1 MIPHHLSTR
10 RCSRSSSIFPTLRR
24 TEHRGSV
31 NISPSGIRSGERGPR
46 TGHHARAMTKEHT
59 SSSAMSSSAMRRCS
73 PFFTLRSTDL
83 APRAIRRQLR
93 GRSIRVPDP
102 RTSHPQS
109 GSQQA
114 VLSLQCAFRLDQ
126 RRVATKNS
134 DEERYGPTMTDT
146 THLHL
151 PNPIKG
157 VRS

>member
-10 RCSRSSSIFPTLRR
+10 RCSRSSSIFPILRR

-31 NISPSGIRSGERGPR
+31 NISPSGVRSGEKGPR
-46 TGHHARAMTKEHT
+46 TGHHVRAMTKKHT
-59 SSSAMSSSAMRRCS
+59 SSLAMSSLAMRRCS
-73 PFFTLRSTDL
+73 PFFALRSADL
-83 APRAIRRQLR
+83 APRAIRHQLR
-93 GRSIRVPDP
+93 DRSIRVPDP
-102 RTSHPQS
+102 GTGDPQS

-114 VLSLQCAFRLDQ
+114 LLPLQCSFPLD
-126 RRVATKNS
+126 RHRAAAKNS
-134 DEERYGPTMTDT
+134 DEERHGPTMTDT